1 MLTHMHP
8 AQAWFACKT
17 SPNIKGPGV
26 PALSLGQ
33 TRNRQVPRASLP
45 ASGVTSGGEMSRISS
60 EGVTPPSS
68 LISTHAPDQTPP
80 ADFGCPYFGR
90 SSQVAVS
97 PCWKMALPDVIST
110 VCVKALGPVPRR
122 VPGIQS
128 VCAPFLLGQGTG
140 IPGHRP
146 RYQSDTLGTRN
157 IPCNATSTGGC
168 LSGLQS
174 FTNVQAPLLARPP
187 GCTYR
192 CDTHRAARP
201 FTSRNEHGVTRL
213 DRSRFSMNCDIAT
226 YPKRTN

>member
-1 MLTHMHP
+1 MRQTKLLLP
-8 AQAWFACKT
+8 T
-17 SPNIKGPGV
+17 SV
-26 PALSLGQ
+26 
-33 TRNRQVPRASLP
+33 
-45 ASGVTSGGEMSRISS
+45 E
-60 EGVTPPSS
+60 
-68 LISTHAPDQTPP
+68 
-80 ADFGCPYFGR
+80 PYFGR

-122 VPGIQS
+122 VPVIQS

-146 RYQSDTLGTRN
+146 RCQSDTLGTR
-157 IPCNATSTGGC
+157 IVPRNATSTGGC
-168 LSGLQS
+168 LSRLQS
-174 FTNVQAPLLARPP
+174 FANVQAPLLARPP

-192 CDTHRAARP
+192 CDMHRAARP

-226 YPKRTN
+226 YPKRTNWYDGTFTRKTVALSAATRSGPPYDVSKGPTVGSADAARAEGIRFAQPDILPMPPPYAPRRR

>member
-1 MLTHMHP
+1 MRQTKLLLP
-8 AQAWFACKT
+8 T
-17 SPNIKGPGV
+17 SV
-26 PALSLGQ
+26 
-33 TRNRQVPRASLP
+33 
-45 ASGVTSGGEMSRISS
+45 E
-60 EGVTPPSS
+60 
-68 LISTHAPDQTPP
+68 
-80 ADFGCPYFGR
+80 PYFGR

-122 VPGIQS
+122 VPVIQS

-146 RYQSDTLGTRN
+146 RCQSDTLGTR
-157 IPCNATSTGGC
+157 IVPRNATSTGGC
-168 LSGLQS
+168 LSRLQS
-174 FTNVQAPLLARPP
+174 FANVQAPLLARPP

-192 CDTHRAARP
+192 CDMHRAARP

-226 YPKRTN
+226 YPKRTNWYDGTFTRKTVALSAATRSGPPYERVPAPCGQSVRGMSCTRCAVT